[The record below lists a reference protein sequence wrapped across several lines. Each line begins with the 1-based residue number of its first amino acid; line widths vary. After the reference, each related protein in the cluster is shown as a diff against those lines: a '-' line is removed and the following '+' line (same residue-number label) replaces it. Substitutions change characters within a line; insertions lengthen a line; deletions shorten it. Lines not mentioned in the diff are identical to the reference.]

1 MEDGLVRPNERS
13 LSSLSELAPAPANV
27 AVITDAIEEFFGR
40 LDSAPDQ
47 VEAPKAREGRDAA
60 ADAAIDG
67 VIRLLTRKE
76 PMKPADVEA
85 AIDRT
90 AARALDVARSELVL
104 VWLVGEKK
112 KIWPFGKSGSRL
124 VLAAAAPARALFGGK
139 IDAEARFRERVA
151 KVRGELA
158 LDPTKGIVGR
168 ALSKKTTIVSHDAR
182 RDPDFDDA
190 FGKALAVET
199 RSLLTVPITDGV
211 EHYGA
216 IQAVNKER
224 GSGEEFFSQKDQAA
238 LEDVARYLGRLIRRA
253 SNPGHETSDGDMARY
268 VAHLARTEALDLL
281 EPDPKDPGHPK
292 VELDEKL
299 WDQVGWDAIKKY
311 QILPLRALRSKAVAV
326 VMANPLDL
334 QRRRD
339 FEAATDRVIAET
351 FAATPAQIATV
362 LERKVRSRPA
372 TAGETNKLLGDVHA
386 AVADRVVEQREM
398 RDFSDGPIIQL
409 ANHLIEDAHARGASD
424 IHFEP
429 QEKDV
434 RIRFRVDGNLQDSMR
449 LPKQAHEPLIA
460 RLKIMAPPMKID
472 ERRLPQD
479 GKIVFKNY
487 SRSGLDLDLRVA
499 TAPATWGEKAV
510 LRLLSKSSISLGL
523 DSMGFSAENL
533 QKFRWAARQPY
544 GMVLC
549 CGPTGSGKTTTL
561 YSALSEVNTPDVNI
575 QTAEDPVEY
584 PLAGVTQVQVNP
596 PIGLTFAS
604 ALRAYMRMD
613 PDVILVGEIRDR
625 ETADCAIEASLTGHL
640 LLSTLHTN
648 DAASTVTR
656 FIEMKIEPFLIAS
669 CLLLVSAQRLAR
681 RLCSSCRV
689 EWKPT
694 ADEKRALSLDARAS
708 EKTLH
713 RASDTGCERCAKT
726 GYKGRVGIHEI
737 LALEGEIGTAIRELI
752 HDRVSSETMKAKAV
766 ALGMRTL
773 WDDALLKVR
782 EGVTDLREV
791 ATIVRADAPAS
802 VVRPAT
808 AAGKKRVSTSSKL
821 AAVAAKAA
829 PARAATPRPRG
840 R

>member
-1 MEDGLVRPNERS
+1 MEDGLVRPNERALGS
-13 LSSLSELAPAPANV
+13 LSAPAPASNQAGV

-40 LDSAPDQ
+40 LDSAPDE

-76 PMKPADVEA
+76 AVKPAEVEA

-90 AARALDVARSELVL
+90 ATRALDVARSELVL

-124 VLAAAAPARALFGGK
+124 LLASAAPARALFGGK
-139 IDAEARFRERVA
+139 AEGEARFRERAA
-151 KVRGELA
+151 KLRAELA

-168 ALSKKTTIVSHDAR
+168 ALAKKATIVSHDAR
-182 RDPDFDDA
+182 NDPDFDDA
-190 FGKALAVET
+190 AGKALAVET

-216 IQAVNKER
+216 IQAVNKEH
-224 GSGEEFFSQKDQAA
+224 GSGEEFFSQKDQDG
-238 LEDVARYLGRLIRRA
+238 LEEVARYLGRLIRRA

-268 VAHLARTEALDLL
+268 VAHLARTDALDLL
-281 EPDPKDPGHPK
+281 EPDPKDPGRPK
-292 VELDEKL
+292 VELDDKL
-299 WDQVGWDAIKKY
+299 WDQVGWAAIKKY
-311 QILPLRALRSKAVAV
+311 QILPLRALRSKAIAV

-351 FAATPAQIATV
+351 YAATPAQIATV
-362 LERKVRSRPA
+362 IERKVRSRPA
-372 TAGETNKLLGDVHA
+372 TAGETDKILGDVHA

-424 IHFEP
+424 IHVEP

-434 RIRFRVDGNLQDSMR
+434 RIRFRVDGNLQDRVR
-449 LPKQAHEPLIA
+449 LPKQAHDPLIA
-460 RLKIMAPPMKID
+460 RFKIMAPPMKID

-510 LRLLSKSSISLGL
+510 LRLLSKSSIALGL

-533 QKFRWAARQPY
+533 EKFRWAARQPY

-584 PLAGVTQVQVNP
+584 PLAGITQVQVNP

-681 RLCSSCRV
+681 RLCASCRV

-694 ADEKRALSLDARAS
+694 ADEKRALLLDARAA
-708 EKTLH
+708 EKTLY
-713 RASDTGCERCAKT
+713 RASEAGCERCAKS

-737 LALEGEIGTAIRELI
+737 LAMEGETGAALRELI
-752 HDRVSSETMKAKAV
+752 HRRVSSEALKAAAVEHGMK
-766 ALGMRTL
+766 TL
-773 WDDALLKVR
+773 WQDALLKVR

-791 ATIVRADAPAS
+791 ATVVRAETAVSAAKPAA
-802 VVRPAT
+802 R
-808 AAGKKRVSTSSKL
+808 KRASTSAKL

-829 PARAATPRPRG
+829 PARATPRPRG